1 MRKYY
6 ESWQK
11 NPMKYSQRNRVAGLK
26 QVEKFSYQ
34 NIGKIL
40 KEHLDAV

>member
-6 ESWQK
+6 ESWK
-11 NPMKYSQRNRVAGLK
+11 KDPIAYSQRNRVAGLK

-34 NIGKIL
+34 NIGKTL
-40 KEHLDAV
+40 KDQLNDI

>member
-6 ESWQK
+6 ESWEK
-11 NPMKYSQRNRVAGLK
+11 DPISYSQRNRVAGLK

-40 KEHLDAV
+40 KDQLNDI